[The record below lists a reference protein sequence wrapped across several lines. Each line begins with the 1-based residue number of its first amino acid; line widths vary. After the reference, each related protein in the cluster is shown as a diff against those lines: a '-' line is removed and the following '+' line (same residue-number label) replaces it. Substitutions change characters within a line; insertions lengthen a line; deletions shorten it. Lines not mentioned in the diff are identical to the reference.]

1 MTALIS
7 AQPLERVREREADLC
22 MTTIE
27 SSSAVESSMED
38 TSQTLTNHQFSN
50 NTNRNGRGR
59 RIGGGGGDDVVSGD
73 DEEFRGEECDN
84 EAWDTLSK
92 SFRQVQSVLDQNR
105 ALIQQV
111 NENHQSKMPDNL
123 VKNVA
128 LIREINGNISKVMSL
143 YSDLSVDFS
152 NIVQQRRA
160 INNDDHVE
168 KIAGS

>member
-1 MTALIS
+1 
-7 AQPLERVREREADLC
+7 

-38 TSQTLTNHQFSN
+38 TSQTLTNPQFSN
-50 NTNRNGRGR
+50 NTNRNGHGR
-59 RIGGGGGDDVVSGD
+59 RIGGGGDDDVVGGD

-84 EAWDTLSK
+84 EAWDRLSR
-92 SFRQVQSVLDQNR
+92 SFRQVQSVLDRNR

-168 KIAGS
+168 KSAGS

>member
-1 MTALIS
+1 
-7 AQPLERVREREADLC
+7 

-38 TSQTLTNHQFSN
+38 TSQTLTNPQFSN
-50 NTNRNGRGR
+50 NTNRNGHGR
-59 RIGGGGGDDVVSGD
+59 RIGGGGGDDVVGGD

-84 EAWDTLSK
+84 EAWDRLTR
-92 SFRQVQSVLDQNR
+92 SFRQVQSVLDRNR

-168 KIAGS
+168 KSAGS

>member
-1 MTALIS
+1 
-7 AQPLERVREREADLC
+7 

-38 TSQTLTNHQFSN
+38 TSQTLTNPQFSN
-50 NTNRNGRGR
+50 NTNRNGHGR
-59 RIGGGGGDDVVSGD
+59 RIGGGGGDDVVGGD

-84 EAWDTLSK
+84 EAWDRLSK
-92 SFRQVQSVLDQNR
+92 SFRQVQSVLDRNR

-128 LIREINGNISKVMSL
+128 LIRQINGNISKVMSL

-168 KIAGS
+168 KSAGQ

>member
-1 MTALIS
+1 
-7 AQPLERVREREADLC
+7 

-27 SSSAVESSMED
+27 SSSAVESSMEER
-38 TSQTLTNHQFSN
+38 NPQFSN
-50 NTNRNGRGR
+50 NTNRNRRGR
-59 RIGGGGGDDVVSGD
+59 RIGGGGANGGGGGDDDVVGGD
-73 DEEFRGEECDN
+73 DDEFRGEECDN

-168 KIAGS
+168 KSAGS

>member
-1 MTALIS
+1 
-7 AQPLERVREREADLC
+7 

-38 TSQTLTNHQFSN
+38 TSQTLTNPQFSN
-50 NTNRNGRGR
+50 NTNRNGHGR
-59 RIGGGGGDDVVSGD
+59 RIGGGGGDDVVGGD

-84 EAWDTLSK
+84 EAWDRLSK
-92 SFRQVQSVLDQNR
+92 SFRQVQSVLDRNR

-168 KIAGS
+168 KSAGS